1 MERKIGEIFQFEG
14 KTYEVVKDFSFSCR
28 DCDFQKFCSPT
39 KHISK
44 EFQAPVE
51 CANTKRSDKEN
62 VIFKEIKDNNFIT
75 ISSIFSDNNSL
86 KNINIE
92 CPTGFSIDTENSDL
106 KAGIIKFKKKEL
118 RYEDIEDS
126 LDLEGNRTG
135 IPVDDNN
142 AFKLCAIDRLMNIA
156 RYYNGDWKPD
166 YKSNTLKYFITFSF
180 VSNSYSI
187 IDRCQVSISAVFFK
201 NKEDA
206 QAVIDNPNFREI
218 LDAIFKN

>member
-1 MERKIGEIFQFEG
+1 MERKIGETFEFEG
-14 KTYEVVKDFSFSCR
+14 KTYKVVKDFTFSCR

-39 KHISK
+39 KHISQ

-118 RYEDIEDS
+118 TYKDIQDS
-126 LDLEGNRTG
+126 VGKYPTFTFVTPRNRLKL
-135 IPVDDNN
+135 N
-142 AFKLCAIDRLMNIA
+142 AINMLMDIA
-156 RYYNGDWKPD
+156 KYYNGDWKPD
-166 YKSNTLKYFITFSF
+166 WSNIKEDK
-180 VSNSYSI
+180 YSI
-187 IDRCQVSISAVFFK
+187 LCWENNYYDIGCNGKACKNGIFFK

-206 QAVIDNPNFREI
+206 QAVIDNPHFRGI